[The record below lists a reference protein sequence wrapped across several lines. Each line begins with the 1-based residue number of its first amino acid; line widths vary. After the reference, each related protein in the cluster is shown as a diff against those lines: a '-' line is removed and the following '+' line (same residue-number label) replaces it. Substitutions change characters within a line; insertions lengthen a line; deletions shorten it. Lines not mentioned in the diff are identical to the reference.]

1 MSVPDPDQDYWFA
14 SELLPHEE
22 ALRGWLRGKFP
33 RLVDVADLI
42 QDAYVKVLETR
53 RRAPERLY
61 ATKAFLFT
69 VARNLALDRL
79 RHGKVVPFEP
89 LEHGED
95 DSFIEDLPGVA
106 EAVGR
111 QQELELLTEA
121 VQSLP
126 ERCRQ
131 VMTMRKIYGLP
142 QKEIARQLGISEH
155 TVEAQVGLGVR
166 RCAEYLAR
174 YGLP

>member
-1 MSVPDPDQDYWFA
+1 MSLPDPDQDHWFA
-14 SELLPHEE
+14 TELQPHEA

-33 RLVDVADLI
+33 RLVDIDDLI

-53 RRAPERLY
+53 RRSPERLY

-79 RHGKVVPFEP
+79 RHEKVLPFEP
-89 LEHGED
+89 LGAGED
-95 DSFIEDLPGVA
+95 DNIVEDLPDVA

-111 QQELELLTEA
+111 RQELELLTEA

-166 RCAEYLAR
+166 RCAEFLAR
-174 YGLP
+174 HGLP